1 LQAGFPTPHL
11 QKNKKAEQGAH
22 LNSNMREDTL
32 NKLLGVIS
40 FEERVIK
47 DYKEIPCKD
56 MDLDCFAFDGKIP
69 FGSYE
74 KCYNYAPELGRCIFC
89 EWKRG

>member
-1 LQAGFPTPHL
+1 
-11 QKNKKAEQGAH
+11 
-22 LNSNMREDTL
+22 MREDSL
-32 NKLLGVIS
+32 NKLLSVVS
-40 FEERVIK
+40 FEERIIK

-56 MDLDCFAFDGKIP
+56 MDLDCFAFDGKKP

-89 EWKRG
+89 EWGRG